1 MKESLILDFD
11 RSLLPLAGVR
21 TVALNDWQG
30 VIRYGCSLAD
40 LERFETA
47 LNAQTDAEPRLTFLG
62 SGDFHHVSYL
72 LIKRLRFMG
81 PFQVVVFDN
90 HPDNMRFPWGIHCGS
105 WVHHVCR
112 LPFVSRV
119 TVIGITS
126 DDIRGYHFFENH
138 LRSLYTGKLSYLC
151 LSPVPMLARRLG
163 FYGIKDCRNEQNR
176 LPERIQSDVLDIDSH
191 PIYLSIDKDVLS
203 PRVVRTNWDQGVL
216 TEENLT
222 EAVNFL
228 KPHLVAADVTG
239 EISFYLYPQLWK
251 KTLSRLDGQSPSP
264 PLDLDQHQRRHQ
276 TLNEKLISILRP
288 D

>member
-1 MKESLILDFD
+1 MKEPLILDFD
-11 RSLLPLAGVR
+11 RSVLPLSGVR
-21 TVALNDWQG
+21 TVAFNDWQE
-30 VIRYGCSLAD
+30 VIRYGCSLAN

-47 LNAQTDAEPRLTFLG
+47 LNAQTDAEPRLSFLG

-126 DDIRGYHFFENH
+126 DDLRGYHFFENH
-138 LRSLYTGKLSYLC
+138 LRSIYRGKLSYLC
-151 LSPVPMLARRLG
+151 LSPVPTLARRLG
-163 FYGIKDCRNEQNR
+163 LSGIKDCRDDQNR
-176 LPERIQSDVLDIDSH
+176 LPERIQSDVLNVDPH

-216 TEENLT
+216 TEENLL
-222 EAVNFL
+222 EAVRFL
-228 KPHLVAADVTG
+228 KPHLLAADVTG
-239 EISFYLYPQLWK
+239 EISFYPYPQLWK
-251 KTLSRLDGQSPSP
+251 KALSRLDGQSSSSP
-264 PLDLDQHQRRHQ
+264 PDLDHHQRRHQ
-276 TLNEKLISILRP
+276 ALNEKLISILRP
-288 D
+288 E